1 MNFLRLLFFP
11 LLGAMR
17 KKEKRNTV
25 SPPEVQP
32 DRVHIFHGT
41 FASELAA
48 TDYCLT
54 PLGRNKPEPL
64 IRHLP
69 DAMVDTAEVEIIFG
83 TARIAAAVPMLSPD
97 SDGLLRQVGTDNTLI
112 MISEAAFGG
121 LPYTLNDTPTLRYAG
136 PYTAR

>member
-1 MNFLRLLFFP
+1 MTPLRLLLVP
-11 LLGAMR
+11 LLGVMG
-17 KKEKRNTV
+17 KKEKSDTA
-25 SPPEVQP
+25 PPPPTQP

-54 PLGRNKPEPL
+54 PLGRNQPEPL
-64 IRHLP
+64 TRDLP

-83 TARIAAAVPMLSPD
+83 AARISAAVPMLSPD
-97 SDGLLRQVGTDNTLI
+97 PDGLLRQIGADNTVI
-112 MISEAAFGG
+112 MLSEAAFGG
-121 LPYTLNDTPTLRYAG
+121 LPYTLNDTPKLRYAG